1 MLRRSVVALLS
12 TAVLLCGP
20 GMASGA
26 GGQGTGDGDRDTERF
41 ETVSIRVALLYGH
54 PFKAERQEASL
65 LAGGRSVPLAF
76 GMSAVVPGLGQVYNR
91 QWLKAGISLAAE
103 VAILAG
109 YITWRNDGLAGER
122 AFRARAHAE
131 WSPTQYASWINDYAT
146 YLEAEHGASFSFQD
160 IVPPTNIDFSSP
172 GSWSD
177 SERVTVRS
185 FFNQIRAAEFELFHP
200 ETGASFSHR
209 LPEFGDQQYYEL
221 IGKYFQFAPGW
232 TDYPQWLADGS
243 YTDAIDPERSNPD
256 GTKQSVS
263 PTFYDYAREHA
274 HSQDLLRRASRMTS
288 LLVVNHLVAAID
300 AAVFSK
306 LHNDRLDARLS
317 MTYDEDGRPS
327 TTATL
332 TLTL

>member
-1 MLRRSVVALLS
+1 MLRRSVFAPL
-12 TAVLLCGP
+12 TAVVLLCTP
-20 GMASGA
+20 RTA
-26 GGQGTGDGDRDTERF
+26 GGADGHDTGEHDPGTEAINA
-41 ETVSIRVALLYGH
+41 VSIRVALLYGH
-54 PFKAERQEASL
+54 ATEPGGQDSSAL
-65 LAGGRSVPLAF
+65 VGGRSVPLAF

-103 VAILAG
+103 VALLAG

-131 WSPTQYASWINDYAT
+131 WSPTQYATWINAYAT
-146 YLEAEHGASFSFQD
+146 YLEGEHGASFSFQD
-160 IVPPTNIDFSSP
+160 IVPPTSIDFSSP
-172 GSWSD
+172 GSWTE

-185 FFNQIRAAEFELFHP
+185 FFSQIRAAESELFHP

-209 LPEFGDQQYYEL
+209 IPEFGDQQYYEL

-232 TDYPQWLADGS
+232 TDYPQWLVDGS
-243 YTDAIDPERSNPD
+243 YTDAIDPERSTPD
-256 GTKQSVS
+256 GTKLSVS
-263 PTFYDYAREHA
+263 PNFYDYAREHA
-274 HSQDLLRRASRMTS
+274 HSQDLLRRASLMTS
-288 LLVVNHLVAAID
+288 LLVVNHLVAAVD